1 MAKHPQ
7 GVRRIRKAAKLPTTA
22 QPVTDEGNAKGLETL
37 ASEPDIAFP
46 IQGGRCPRR
55 GRMRVTPVGACAT
68 GGPLGTA
75 APTIYLFLD
84 HGHVGAII
92 PYLGEIRKF
101 FFPDPLPRGH
111 HGDAGGIGGQLSGGH
126 PAQTVG

>member
-1 MAKHPQ
+1 MRADD
-7 GVRRIRKAAKLPTTA
+7 IRPYTGFPYLSVGADVLIRPLGLLAMTIPKPSPGGRWHGRK
-22 QPVTDEGNAKGLETL
+22 PVTDEGNVKGLETL

-75 APTIYLFLD
+75 APTDGF
-84 HGHVGAII
+84 
-92 PYLGEIRKF
+92 R
-101 FFPDPLPRGH
+101 
-111 HGDAGGIGGQLSGGH
+111 S
-126 PAQTVG
+126 TS